1 MKRDEGGAAGDA
13 GATYPKDPSPLPAK
27 RRRVATNKDT
37 EHTVTPRSAPV
48 TPPLGPDKHS
58 SRSHSKMS
66 GVGSDVGS
74 DTPME
79 FGDEEVEAASSLA
92 TFILAASASQSLVSL
107 SQPNSAPA
115 ALKSQ
120 EKRHDGKHD
129 GGGNDKEA
137 KCCSSSVDDDYDH
150 MDPLQHKKQRRREK
164 NRASA
169 QQSRQRKKSHLE
181 TLEQRVEVLE
191 SERQLLHNRVEALAS
206 ENQRLRKQLAQ
217 AGASPSSVEDVI
229 EESAGA
235 GLLAQLAQTAH
246 ALVNSH

>member
-1 MKRDEGGAAGDA
+1 
-13 GATYPKDPSPLPAK
+13 
-27 RRRVATNKDT
+27 
-37 EHTVTPRSAPV
+37 
-48 TPPLGPDKHS
+48 
-58 SRSHSKMS
+58 MS
-66 GVGSDVGS
+66 GMGSDVGS

-92 TFILAASASQSLVSL
+92 TFILAASASQFLASL

-120 EKRHDGKHD
+120 DKHD
-129 GGGNDKEA
+129 SKHDKEA
-137 KCCSSSVDDDYDH
+137 KCCSSSVNDYDH

-181 TLEQRVEVLE
+181 TLEQRVEMLE
-191 SERQLLHNRVEALAS
+191 SDRLLLQNRVEALAS

-217 AGASPSSVEDVI
+217 AGGSLASVEGVI
-229 EESAGA
+229 EEHTGA

>member
-1 MKRDEGGAAGDA
+1 M
-13 GATYPKDPSPLPAK
+13 PKESSPLPAK
-27 RRRVATNKDT
+27 RRRTATAHMSEST
-37 EHTVTPRSAPV
+37 MMPRSAPV
-48 TPPLGPDKHS
+48 TPPLGPERGS
-58 SRSHSKMS
+58 SRSHSKAS
-66 GVGSDVGS
+66 GVCSDVGS

-92 TFILAASASQSLVSL
+92 TFILAASASHSLASL

-120 EKRHDGKHD
+120 DLSSSKDHNKVSC
-129 GGGNDKEA
+129 A
-137 KCCSSSVDDDYDH
+137 SSVDDDFDSQ
-150 MDPLQHKKQRRREK
+150 DPQQHKKQRRREK

-191 SERQLLHNRVEALAS
+191 HDRLVLQNRVEALAS

-217 AGASPSSVEDVI
+217 SGASMSAVEDSI